1 MKLNMN
7 GTLVKNVHTSANG
20 WVISTPVIPKTRGKI
35 KISGKKCIPC
45 LQDDK
50 NVACQGLPT
59 H

>member
-1 MKLNMN
+1 MN

-20 WVISTPVIPKTRGKI
+20 WVISTPIIPNTLGKI
-35 KISGKKCIPC
+35 KISGKKYIPC